1 MAHKAKAYRGKAGI
15 HGPVDAAGT
24 HHFAPKA
31 LSVRASGMK
40 GGGKRRMG
48 AHGLH
53 SQRRSQTRAG
63 FAHR

>member
-1 MAHKAKAYRGKAGI
+1 MAKKMKGFRGAAGI
-15 HGPVDAAGT
+15 KGPLDAAGT

-31 LSVRASGMK
+31 LSIRASGMK

-48 AHGLH
+48 ALGLH
-53 SQRRSQTRAG
+53 SRRRSQTRAG